1 MRGVGGPA
9 VGVFVVERSHLLRG
23 VLRVWAIDLNGPR
36 HRDLPLKPL
45 IRPQARPQ
53 ERLGGSK
60 STTVLGYSLLKA
72 TEGGYQCWL
81 KFGTT

>member
-1 MRGVGGPA
+1 MKRLNNSLCLNGPTA
-9 VGVFVVERSHLLRG
+9 GST
-23 VLRVWAIDLNGPR
+23 IDLNGPR

-45 IRPQARPQ
+45 IRPQERPQ